1 MDALLEVNRGL
12 YLVLGVLATLVALR
26 AEAHRPVAAYIAWM
40 AVEGFVR
47 HVVLRHLGTPGLDW
61 LLSPL
66 DHLIVTSWSM
76 LFVACC
82 VHYFVRRGTR
92 YVFVAWA
99 VVLVAWWLGP
109 EDVESR
115 YRALYLVG
123 LAASWVCILYGMF
136 RPARVEPG
144 LAHLSLILYASADI
158 VILTS
163 PLRRGVLANWSV
175 GRFVTM
181 LLLVALIIAHSA
193 WLLRRRSQIA
203 TSGSSLPPQL
213 DS

>member
-1 MDALLEVNRGL
+1 
-12 YLVLGVLATLVALR
+12 
-26 AEAHRPVAAYIAWM
+26 
-40 AVEGFVR
+40 
-47 HVVLRHLGTPGLDW
+47 
-61 LLSPL
+61 
-66 DHLIVTSWSM
+66 
-76 LFVACC
+76 
-82 VHYFVRRGTR
+82 
-92 YVFVAWA
+92 
-99 VVLVAWWLGP
+99 
-109 EDVESR
+109 
-115 YRALYLVG
+115 
-123 LAASWVCILYGMF
+123 MF